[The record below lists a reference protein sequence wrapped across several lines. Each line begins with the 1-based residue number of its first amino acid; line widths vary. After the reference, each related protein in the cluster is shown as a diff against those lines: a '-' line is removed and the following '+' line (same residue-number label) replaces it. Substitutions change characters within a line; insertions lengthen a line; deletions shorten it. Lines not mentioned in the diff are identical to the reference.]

1 MATRTSSAAQRPAA
15 APSIPRPPLS
25 VHPTATISETAYFQ
39 GTHPIS
45 VGAGSVIHPRA
56 KLLSFKGP
64 VSIGEGCIIGEKSV
78 IGGPVTSNSGLST
91 PTTPSATATAAPLD
105 FGSGL
110 DPTSSPSPDRT
121 VTIIE
126 NSVSIGPLATISAGS
141 HIHSAA
147 AIESSAYLGKNVDV
161 GRHAKVC
168 TSCSIPE
175 GDNVEGWTVVWGGG
189 KVGGCLGGKL
199 QRRKRAAGKSDDSRN
214 LHGMNGGLVE
224 TGRLVALNRERE
236 SLTKL
241 IGIGAGKRR

>member
-1 MATRTSSAAQRPAA
+1 MASRTSSAAQRPTAA
-15 APSIPRPPLS
+15 SSIPRPPLN
-25 VHPTATISETAYFQ
+25 VHPAATISETAYFQ

-45 VGAGSVIHPRA
+45 VGAGTVIHPRA

-78 IGGPVTSNSGLST
+78 IGGPVASNSGLST

-105 FGSGL
+105 FAAGL
-110 DPTSSPSPDRT
+110 DPSSSPSPGKT

-147 AIESSAYLGKNVDV
+147 AIESSAFLGKDVKV

-175 GDNVEGWTVVWGGG
+175 GDTIEDWTVIWGDGKAGGG
-189 KVGGCLGGKL
+189 LGNKL
-199 QRRKRAAGKSDDSRN
+199 KRRKRAAGKGDDDRN

-236 SLTKL
+236 SLTRL